1 MDDSGSKASVA
12 RSTIIDDFFF
22 FCMDSQLIGGGS
34 ASQRH
39 RNAAFLTAWT
49 GSSRGAAFAA

>member
-22 FCMDSQLIGGGS
+22 FFAWILNLSVAD
-34 ASQRH
+34 RP
-39 RNAAFLTAWT
+39 RNDTET
-49 GSSRGAAFAA
+49 RRS